1 VPKPNSDREFA
12 ATSRGALPTLVL
24 AILLPWGALVG
35 CQHQPSRSADEA
47 ALRELKLQ
55 LWPRAYREQDLAL
68 LDALLREDFVL
79 VEGNG
84 QLSNKADELRWVR
97 ANRPPEQDFRY
108 VIERLEI
115 YGDSALI
122 IGLGTIQRQ
131 VDGAQ
136 KLTRYRSSNTLIR
149 ERGRWRALA
158 SQVTLLPA
166 P

>member
-1 VPKPNSDREFA
+1 
-12 ATSRGALPTLVL
+12 
-24 AILLPWGALVG
+24 
-35 CQHQPSRSADEA
+35 
-47 ALRELKLQ
+47 
-55 LWPRAYREQDLAL
+55 
-68 LDALLREDFVL
+68 VL
-79 VEGNG
+79 VEDNG